1 MTKYYF
7 VVYERR
13 PATDT
18 VITSFKW
25 IEADYLARAERILRA
40 YYRYKF
46 TYDTGWVVDPVN
58 VCCGD
63 YYTKKREVEELTN
76 EHCK

>member
-1 MTKYYF
+1 VNKYYF
-7 VVYERR
+7 VVYEYR
-13 PATDT
+13 PSTGT
-18 VITSFKW
+18 VVTSFKW
-25 IEADYLARAERILRA
+25 IEALCFARAEQILRA

-46 TYDTGWVVDPVN
+46 AYDTGWVVDPVN